1 MKTIFDIETKTELVN
16 RIDSLKE
23 NTQSQWGK
31 MNVYQMVKHCRLW
44 EEMMQSKINLKRPL
58 IGRIFGRMA
67 LKTVL
72 GNANPL
78 KRNTPTIPS
87 LVIKESAGDFEAEK
101 KRWISNIEKYEGF
114 DNDHFQHV
122 FFGKMTKEQI
132 GQMVYKHI
140 DHHLRQFNA

>member
-1 MKTIFDIETKTELVN
+1 MKTIFEKETKTELVN

-87 LVIKESAGDFEAEK
+87 LIINETAGDFETEK
-101 KRWISNIEKYEGF
+101 KRWISNIEKYAGF
-114 DNDHFQHV
+114 DNDNFQHV